1 MFFRKESSILVPGF
15 HKSDLS
21 RLKNSF
27 TNEPLWVV
35 THTACL
41 QRKYQRPNQA
51 RRNFNYR
58 WLGFLSYNIRGRH
71 RCAFRQNLIIKR
83 CGNFQFYI
91 NYVLKM
97 LFVLIS
103 YGYFVSNC
111 DQSHYGLL
119 LKSSQYA
126 LGTFTLT

>member
-1 MFFRKESSILVPGF
+1 MFFRKESSILIPGF
-15 HKSDLS
+15 DKSDLS

-58 WLGFLSYNIRGRH
+58 WLGFLSYNTEDDT
-71 RCAFRQNLIIKR
+71 
-83 CGNFQFYI
+83 
-91 NYVLKM
+91 
-97 LFVLIS
+97 FVHSENQSSNVVATFNSIS
-103 YGYFVSNC
+103 M
-111 DQSHYGLL
+111 
-119 LKSSQYA
+119 
-126 LGTFTLT
+126 